1 MRKAEAIQRN
11 YSVNRGGGIKEV
23 QKNTDEMQQNTKE
36 ARNAQDDI

>member
-1 MRKAEAIQRN
+1 MRKAGAIQRK

-23 QKNTDEMQQNTKE
+23 QKNTDKMHLNTKE